1 MSNGS
6 DAWLQDALID
16 GLQLLVSLRL
26 RDAPAPDSITVTLD
40 AWLLVFRSRPMRW
53 DEPTAP
59 RRLRQAFLD
68 VAATAERWPLP
79 AHVLREFKPPPPPPA
94 LPAPPS
100 FRPIDVREKLDALRA
115 QFVEKTKTQPTNK
128 RKRI

>member
-94 LPAPPS
+94 LPAPESRQPAQ
-100 FRPIDVREKLDALRA
+100 VRELMKELR
-115 QFVEKTKTQPTNK
+115 QQLVEKTHRPPPK
-128 RKRI
+128 RKLY

>member
-1 MSNGS
+1 MSRGS

-94 LPAPPS
+94 LPAPESRQPAQ
-100 FRPIDVREKLDALRA
+100 VRELMKELR
-115 QFVEKTKTQPTNK
+115 QQLVEKTRRPPPR
-128 RKRI
+128 RKLY